1 MINVVQLSQQMYD
14 TDYTVLDK
22 STNRCNYH
30 PNKESSEGWG
40 VYAFP
45 HTVTPPSEQPVMNGA
60 YYCPPPLHPIKKVCP
75 PPPPSQKKGK
85 EMDIISTYYKFY
97 FACLFFWK
105 LGKTLDTDH
114 RGMYLEKEYGHPK
127 KRKIFWQSF
136 SPTSSLPSEL
146 KSLK

>member
-1 MINVVQLSQQMYD
+1 MSD

-30 PNKESSEGWG
+30 PNKESSEGCG

-45 HTVTPPSEQPVMNGA
+45 HTITPPSVQPVMNGA
-60 YYCPPPLHPIKKVCP
+60 YALPHSTRLRKRLRLPHPL
-75 PPPPSQKKGK
+75 KKGK
-85 EMDIISTYYKFY
+85 EMDIISTYYTFY

-105 LGKTLDTDH
+105 LGKTLDIDQ

-136 SPTSSLPSEL
+136 SPTSSLPCEL